1 MIAKEKEE
9 QLDRIEIGKLLQD
22 YLDLYKKDVR
32 GEVQVGRVE
41 SQMKKSEK
49 KEARSRSKGGQPQT

>member
-41 SQMKKSEK
+41 PQMKKGEK